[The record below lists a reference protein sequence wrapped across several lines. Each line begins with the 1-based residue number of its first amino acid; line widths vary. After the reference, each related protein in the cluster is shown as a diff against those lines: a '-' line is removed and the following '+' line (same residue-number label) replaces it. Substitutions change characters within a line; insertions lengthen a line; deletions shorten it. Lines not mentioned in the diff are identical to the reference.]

1 MRKERSVNRL
11 GSNTFDVIIAILMV
25 LFCISIIYPLW
36 DMIVISFSASE
47 ATSNLSFNFW
57 PKKFS
62 LDSYKYCLGEKRILT
77 AFLVSV
83 YRTVAGTV
91 LHVIV
96 VAFAA
101 YPLSKHDIPF
111 RKTLTLLLLIPMFF
125 RGGLIPT
132 FITYRNLGLMDNML
146 VYILPAA
153 FSPFVML
160 IMRNFFIS
168 LDKAVE
174 ESAIIDGAS
183 VLTIMFKIV
192 FPLSK
197 PVLATVTLWQMVGQW
212 NAWFDSMIYI
222 RDENKIVMQLLL
234 RRIMDETEL
243 LSNDMQN
250 YVMTQP
256 FGIQFS
262 TQTVKAAV
270 TIIVV
275 TPIVCVY
282 PFLQKYFVKG
292 IMLGSVK
299 G

>member
-1 MRKERSVNRL
+1 MKTKRLKNSYSGSV
-11 GSNTFDVIIAILMV
+11 FDIFVALAMV
-25 LFCISIIYPLW
+25 LFCITIIYPIW
-36 DMIVISFSASE
+36 DMLVVSFSASD
-47 ATSNLSFNFW
+47 ATSTLNFNIW
-57 PKKFS
+57 PRKFS
-62 LDSYKYCLGEKRILT
+62 LDSYLYCLEEDRILT
-77 AFLVSV
+77 AFLVSL

-91 LHVIV
+91 LHVVV

-101 YPLSKHDIPF
+101 YPLSKLDIPF
-111 RKTLTLLLLIPMFF
+111 RKSFTVFFLVPMFF
-125 RGGLIPT
+125 RGGIIPT
-132 FITYRNLGLMDNML
+132 FITYRNIGLIDNLL

-168 LDKAVE
+168 LDRAVE
-174 ESAIIDGAS
+174 ESAVIDGAS
-183 VLTIMFKIV
+183 VLTIMFRII

-222 RDENKIVMQLLL
+222 RDERKIVMQLLL
-234 RRIMDETEL
+234 RRIMDETDL

-250 YVMTQP
+250 FAMTQP
-256 FGIQFS
+256 YGIQFS